1 MWFGIDTRGC
11 TRYVGNAGSWVDR
24 DGNIFFRASTVD
36 TWEAEYR
43 LWEQFVDFQPNR
55 SFRLEGISANIVTVH
70 RV

>member
-1 MWFGIDTRGC
+1 MVRDR

-24 DGNIFFRASTVD
+24 DGNIFFRGSTVD

-55 SFRLEGISANIVTVH
+55 SFRLEDISANIVTVH